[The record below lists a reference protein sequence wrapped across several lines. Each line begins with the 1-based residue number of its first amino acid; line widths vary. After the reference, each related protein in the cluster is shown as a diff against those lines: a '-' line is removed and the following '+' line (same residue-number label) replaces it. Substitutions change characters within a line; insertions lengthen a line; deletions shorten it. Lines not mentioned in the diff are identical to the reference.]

1 MAKIYQIAKYQ
12 ERPVLTEF
20 ADVELWAPVKQERR
34 ELFVI
39 QYLESVAAPN
49 TWYHVLIHSEETSAT
64 QLLTP
69 VPAQQLLHLAM
80 GMNTA
85 L

>member
-1 MAKIYQIAKYQ
+1 MK
-12 ERPVLTEF
+12 E
-20 ADVELWAPVKQERR
+20 ERR
-34 ELFVI
+34 ELYVI
-39 QYLESVAAPN
+39 QYMESAAAPK
-49 TWYHVLIHSEETSAT
+49 TWYHVPIHSEVTSAT

-69 VPAQQLLHLAM
+69 VPAQQLHQLAM

>member
-1 MAKIYQIAKYQ
+1 M
-12 ERPVLTEF
+12 EF
-20 ADVELWAPVKQERR
+20 ADVELWAPVKEERR

-39 QYLESVAAPN
+39 QDLESAAAQK
-49 TWYHVLIHSEETSAT
+49 TWYHVLIHSEVTSAT

-69 VPAQQLLHLAM
+69 VPAQQLHQLAM